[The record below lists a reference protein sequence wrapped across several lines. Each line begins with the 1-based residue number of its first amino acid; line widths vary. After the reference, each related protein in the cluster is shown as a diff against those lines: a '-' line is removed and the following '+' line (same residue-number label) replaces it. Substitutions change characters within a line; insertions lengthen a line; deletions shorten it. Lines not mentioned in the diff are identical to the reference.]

1 MVSYESAE
9 SKSKQARERKKINQQ
24 ECKLKVESTNKPNK
38 KQKQLIELK
47 IRKNSVEVKR
57 C

>member
-1 MVSYESAE
+1 MSQQSQKAN
-9 SKSKQARERKKINQQ
+9 KREKEKKINQQ
-24 ECKLKVESTNKPNK
+24 ECKLKVESMNKPNK